1 MRKGCLLA
9 IVLVGVLVAGV
20 VIVWTSSDRSRP
32 APGCSVTAAP
42 GDGRPEFTFTPDGM
56 GYAATITAVGTKLGM
71 PEHATT
77 IALAT
82 ALQESGLRNLP
93 GGDRDSIGL
102 FQQRP
107 SQGWGKPDQLK
118 DPVYAATAFYKR
130 LAALPG
136 WADLPVTVAA
146 QAVQRSGAPDAY
158 AQWEP
163 TARAAAAALTGQHPA
178 ALTCHDL
185 KLGPPAADLVSTAN
199 NELGTAALSGTHPS
213 ARGWALSSWL
223 VAHAAAFGVDQ
234 VSFEGR
240 TWTAESGG
248 WSGTPQPGAAL
259 SLHRAAPAPPS

>member
-9 IVLVGVLVAGV
+9 IVLVVVLVAGIV
-20 VIVWTSSDRSRP
+20 LVWTLSDKRRP

-42 GDGRPEFTFTPDGM
+42 GDGRPEYTFTTEGM
-56 GYAATITAVGTKLGM
+56 GYAATIAAVGMKLGM
-71 PEHATT
+71 PEHAAT

-93 GGDRDSIGL
+93 GGDRDSLGL

-107 SQGWGKPDQLK
+107 SQGWGTPDQIK

-146 QAVQRSGAPDAY
+146 QEVQRSGAPDAY

-163 TARAAAAALTGQHPA
+163 TARAAAAALTGLRPA
-178 ALTCHDL
+178 ALTCHDIT
-185 KLGPPAADLVSTAN
+185 PQPTADLVATAK
-199 NELGTAALSGTHPS
+199 NELGTAALSGAHPS

-223 VAHAAAFGVDQ
+223 VAHAAAVGVDQ
-234 VSFEGR
+234 VSFEGKQ
-240 TWTAESGG
+240 WTAESGS
-248 WSGTPQPGAAL
+248 WSGNPQPGAPLAL
-259 SLHRAAPAPPS
+259 RRAAPAPPS